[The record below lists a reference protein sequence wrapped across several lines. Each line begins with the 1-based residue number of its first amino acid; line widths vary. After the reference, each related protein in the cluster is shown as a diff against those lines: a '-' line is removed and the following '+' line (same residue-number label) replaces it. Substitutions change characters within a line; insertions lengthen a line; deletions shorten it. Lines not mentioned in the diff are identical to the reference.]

1 MKDDT
6 LTSMQFL
13 LDRYAQELGVSLT
26 MDILINSH
34 RTLRNELKKPRKE
47 WREELE
53 RAKQLAYSTA
63 IENTWIKIDDLRKMT
78 VEELVNKLE

>member
-26 MDILINSH
+26 MDILINYH

-47 WREELE
+47 GREELE